1 MQRFIELAGL
11 VTTDNELKPVGLLHL
26 IEHSFK
32 TSTFKRDLF
41 LKCAGDRNDSSILVI
56 DIVSEWKSLL
66 RNYDVGV
73 HVMSS
78 TSILNIDGLISFL
91 LQLNESP
98 REALKRCQRRDSLSK
113 QLSGIVIDN
122 VSYIVHDPGS
132 YNLLLRTLKM
142 LRNTFGCWII
152 TISYGLEFYNGVEN
166 STASLY
172 RSGSITRV
180 PISYTN
186 EMDAMI
192 IRDTD
197 SSARLC
203 S

>member
-1 MQRFIELAGL
+1 M
-11 VTTDNELKPVGLLHL
+11 GLLHM

-32 TSTFKRDLF
+32 SSKFKRDLF
-41 LKCAGDRNDSSILVI
+41 LQCAGDSEDSSVLVV
-56 DIVSEWKSLL
+56 DIVSEWKNLL
-66 RNYDVGV
+66 KDHQDVGV

-78 TSILNIDGLISFL
+78 TSILNFEGLISFL
-91 LQLNESP
+91 LQLIESP
-98 REALKRCQRRDSLSK
+98 SEALKRCQRRDSLSK
-113 QLSGIVIDN
+113 QLGGIVIDN
-122 VSYIVHDPGS
+122 VSYLAHDPSS
-132 YNLLLRTLKM
+132 YTLLLRTLKM

-172 RSGSITRV
+172 KSGPLTRI

-197 SSARLC
+197 STARLC
-203 S
+203 SS